1 MSSSRTEPADLAITP
16 LNRRNAVQLNDT
28 IGLGVQSFAEF
39 GSYRETLSEWM
50 RSESAVTLLAHSSD
64 ELVGFV
70 TYVYRR
76 QRAHVIGEVIALA
89 VHPEYRNRG
98 IGRHLFGLANDYL
111 AEGAA
116 AVGAR
121 QIELN
126 VASTNAAARGLF
138 ESFGFFLVMSGPDY
152 PSGGAS
158 KRMRRDL
165 LCE

>member
-1 MSSSRTEPADLAITP
+1 M
-16 LNRRNAVQLNDT
+16 
-28 IGLGVQSFAEF
+28 
-39 GSYRETLSEWM
+39 
-50 RSESAVTLLAHSSD
+50 
-64 ELVGFV
+64 
-70 TYVYRR
+70 
-76 QRAHVIGEVIALA
+76 IALA

-138 ESFGFFLVMSGPDY
+138 ESFGFFWSCPALIIPREVQVSGCVGTYLRVNFSPVEE
-152 PSGGAS
+152 
-158 KRMRRDL
+158 RNRTRL
-165 LCE
+165 